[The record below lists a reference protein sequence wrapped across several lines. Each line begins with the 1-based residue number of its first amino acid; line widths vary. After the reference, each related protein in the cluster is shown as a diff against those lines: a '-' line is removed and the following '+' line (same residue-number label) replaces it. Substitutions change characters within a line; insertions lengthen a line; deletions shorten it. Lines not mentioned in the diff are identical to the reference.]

1 MAKSIEEIS
10 RFNTSGGKT
19 DSNLSNDTLHVG
31 GIPADEM
38 ATQKYVQ
45 DYHGAKEEE
54 LKRYID
60 NQDAQKLQQAKAYT
74 DLVIE
79 QQDFSSFAKTTDV
92 QALDNKLSGELAEGL
107 NTQKGYTDEKV
118 GALASDVNDN
128 FEDVGVAITS
138 LNRTTQELFTSVS
151 NGKSNV
157 AAAITDKGI
166 STASDATFDT
176 MATNIRKIPTSGGDP
191 DPYYVNTGDG
201 TAESNDIMLGKTAYV
216 KGEKIYG
223 SHVDTDTSDAT
234 AVASDIRA
242 GKTAYADGSK
252 VYGTLVPET
261 VIEYPTYGTDTSDGT
276 ATASD
281 IMYGKTAYARGQKIV
296 GTMRNTDVE
305 EIYGTIKENQFD
317 SYNLDSKDDDVYEI
331 YDYAISKN
339 LDYYVRIVRLSSTDD
354 TDWAVES
361 FPMDSSGIYKEATQ
375 NLTSQETTY
384 KKYRYT
390 KAELGIAQD
399 LPYHRFSVSLG
410 APGINNEANKCL
422 FILRET
428 LVNNDQYSTTAGA
441 KLHFYTYHLTENGV
455 IGQMYSS
462 ESDVI
467 NNYTYQINALGYSLD
482 VLTSDTKPYELYV
495 FGVRYIG
502 NGVGGYYNYTYH
514 LKLAHQTT
522 ITVQETK
529 IDWSNVLRPVM
540 SGDKPSITAKNAH
553 FSADGKY
560 IIGLGMAVAYDI
572 HYRYI
577 IMLDNDGI
585 PKAVCWLTN
594 NIYYSTPT
602 ICMIPNTNKA
612 IYMYSTNNN
621 VSKLSIIDLIY
632 NDTPLLSYTTEKTIT
647 LNANDLLCL
656 GLSFIT
662 LDEEILI
669 CLASK
674 LYSTNNMMGYYPKI
688 ISFDMDD
695 IINAQDNDT
704 ITFLDE
710 LYDFGSITSYMY
722 SLTKIDNYAKLF
734 TSFNNSNIIF
744 EFNKNYA
751 NMIQA
756 DNTENIV
763 GIKYK
768 GEYYHKFKEHMLT
781 AGQPDVDS
789 GKTFI
794 GWQGYPETG
803 TKGE

>member
-107 NTQKGYTDEKV
+107 NTQKEYTDNQV

-128 FEDVGVAITS
+128 FDDVGAAITS

-151 NGKSNV
+151 NGKTNV
-157 AAAITDKGI
+157 ASAITDKGI

-191 DPYYVNTGDG
+191 EPYYVNTGDG
-201 TAESNDIMLGKTAYV
+201 TAESNDILLGKTAYV

-317 SYNLDSKDDDVYEI
+317 SYNLGSKDDDVYEI

-339 LDYYVRIVRLSSTDD
+339 CDYLVRIVRLSSSDN

-361 FPMDSSGIYKEATQ
+361 YPMDSSGIYKEATDGL
-375 NLTSQETTY
+375 NSQDVVY

-399 LPYHRFSVSLG
+399 EPYTKYRVYLG
-410 APGINNEANKCL
+410 APGLDGSSSKCL
-422 FILRET
+422 FILGET
-428 LVNNDQYSTTAGA
+428 VYINGNPTA

-462 ESDVI
+462 ETNVI
-467 NNYTYQINALGYSLD
+467 NNYIYQVNSSGYSGL
-482 VLTSDTKPYELYV
+482 VTSFANSNELYTLHSWYGGSSYSNITCYLELNRNISGELYISITTINWNNAV
-495 FGVRYIG
+495 RGSFGAGIRGKNAYMSTDNKFIVGATKDAGGG
-502 NGVGGYYNYTYH
+502 NG
-514 LKLAHQTT
+514 
-522 ITVQETK
+522 
-529 IDWSNVLRPVM
+529 R
-540 SGDKPSITAKNAH
+540 
-553 FSADGKY
+553 F
-560 IIGLGMAVAYDI
+560 
-572 HYRYI
+572 I
-577 IMLDNDGI
+577 IMLDNSGI
-585 PKAVCWLTN
+585 PEAIAIFGN
-594 NIYYSTPT
+594 DYYATRAFA
-602 ICMIPNTNKA
+602 IIPGTNKA
-612 IYMYSTNNN
+612 IHIYSNSPSA
-621 VSKLSIIDLIY
+621 SKLDIINLAYDGTAEIE
-632 NDTPLLSYTTEKTIT
+632 YTTDKS
-647 LNANDLLCL
+647 LNISVDGMLCM
-656 GLSFIT
+656 GLDIVT
-662 LDEEILI
+662 LDEEKLI

-674 LYSTNNMMGYYPKI
+674 TMYNNPPRGYYPKI
-688 ISFDMDD
+688 IQFDMQD
-695 IINAQDNDT
+695 ILDAQSGDT
-704 ITFLDE
+704 ISLYDE
-710 LYDFGSITSYMY
+710 LYDFGELSANTYY
-722 SLTKIDNYAKLF
+722 FNDTNECAKMF
-734 TSFNNSNIIF
+734 TNLNNSIIIID
-744 EFNKNYA
+744 FNGLYA
-751 NMIQA
+751 STSSAEDDQ
-756 DNTENIV
+756 NIV
-763 GIKYK
+763 GIIYK
-768 GEYYHKFKEHMLT
+768 GVYYHKFKEHVLT